1 MVNRPANKSPID
13 SVRTAYT
20 IKPQVFTPGENGIS
34 LPKVVP
40 AKGIPITA
48 GLPKVVAA
56 QEVMAADPN
65 PNNFSSFNRI
75 EGLGSSVIQFCYED
89 KNGNLWIATGGDG
102 VTKYDGHNFTTYTQ
116 TQGLCNDGI
125 EEILEDHDGNL
136 WFASWGGGLSKF
148 DGESFTNFTFNEGL
162 GSNYIGGIIL
172 DKNNHLWATTLYSGI
187 VKYDGKTF
195 THYDE
200 NSGMEAGYVDCV
212 LEDRRGNLW
221 FGTNQAGLIKFDG
234 KSFHHFDL
242 REVFPFNWVADLL
255 EAIGC
260 EVHREY
266 YVNDAGR
273 QMDILATSV
282 WLRYLE
288 LAGEELVFPS
298 NGYKGDYVW
307 DIGATLHRE
316 HGDDYRHS
324 IVEVY
329 ENVPADEPEGGDK
342 EEHIDALIAKAKQ
355 LLGDNR
361 YRYVFE
367 LGLNTILDNI
377 RADLEAFGVTY
388 EEWYSER
395 GLTESGAVNKM
406 LERLRDSGY
415 VYEKDGALWFKSS
428 DFGDEKDRVV
438 QRDNGQTTYFAS
450 DIAYH
455 MEKLERGFDH
465 VIDVWGADHHG
476 YVPRVRAALRALG
489 DDDSKLEVLLVQ
501 FANLYS
507 QGEKMQMSTRS
518 GEFVTLRE
526 LRQEVGA
533 DAARFFYVMR
543 KCEQHLDFDLDL
555 AKSQSSDNPVYY
567 IQYAHARI
575 HSVLRQMEEKGM
587 SHDMAVGAQHLDLL
601 TESHEEDLINRLG
614 RFPEVVE
621 SAALNREPHQLVHF
635 LRDLANAF
643 HTYYNAHQFLVDA
656 EELRSA
662 RLNLCLAARQVL
674 SNGLRLLG
682 VSAPEEM

>member
-1 MVNRPANKSPID
+1 MKHALEKLVAQALQRLHEDGILSEPFEGQIQITHTKNKDHGDFACNVAMQLAKLARRNPREIAQALIERLPAMEALVKTEIAGPGFINFFID
-13 SVRTAYT
+13 PS
-20 IKPQVFTPGENGIS
+20 
-34 LPKVVP
+34 
-40 AKGIPITA
+40 A
-48 GLPKVVAA
+48 G
-56 QEVMAADPN
+56 
-65 PNNFSSFNRI
+65 R
-75 EGLGSSVIQFCYED
+75 SVI
-89 KNGNLWIATGGDG
+89 GT
-102 VTKYDGHNFTTYTQ
+102 
-116 TQGLCNDGI
+116 
-125 EEILEDHDGNL
+125 
-136 WFASWGGGLSKF
+136 
-148 DGESFTNFTFNEGL
+148 
-162 GSNYIGGIIL
+162 
-172 DKNNHLWATTLYSGI
+172 
-187 VKYDGKTF
+187 
-195 THYDE
+195 
-200 NSGMEAGYVDCV
+200 V
-212 LEDRRGNLW
+212 LESGEAYGRSEVGKGQRVQVEFVSANPTGPLHVGHGRGAAY
-221 FGTNQAGLIKFDG
+221 GAT
-234 KSFHHFDL
+234 
-242 REVFPFNWVADLL
+242 VADLL

-324 IVEVY
+324 IVDVY
-329 ENVPADEPEGGDK
+329 EGVPADEPEGGDK

-406 LERLRDSGY
+406 LERLRDSGH

-575 HSVLRQMEEKGM
+575 HSVLRQLEEKGM
-587 SHDMAVGAQHLDLL
+587 SHDVAVGAQHLDLL

-621 SAALNREPHQLVHF
+621 AAALNREPHQLVHF

-643 HTYYNAHQFLVDA
+643 HTYYNAHQFLVET